1 MSGFFNVW
9 KFKLLLYLCFKLLK
23 TNYMTQDEMTHEEYE
38 SKKSEMIAHFTN
50 EIEFLKVQKEY
61 ETLVTDIE
69 ELRMRRALMQQ
80 KLASVFAP
88 APEEQE
94 EEQPRTRQL
103 KKDK

>member
-1 MSGFFNVW
+1 
-9 KFKLLLYLCFKLLK
+9 
-23 TNYMTQDEMTHEEYE
+23 MTQDEMTHEEYE